1 MMIPTFF
8 VFTPRFIVAAS
19 LIVALTA
26 AIACGAT
33 APTESTAP
41 AGAAS
46 PVPQRAAGATSGD
59 SAAPTAIPAQ
69 AGAAPQT
76 SDRGIYGGI
85 VAMQDYAFPNLIF
98 HPHEFTNQI
107 KNISGIYNGL
117 LEYDSETDDPYDIV
131 GDLAESWELQPDGVT
146 HVFHLYQDATWHD
159 GTPVTAEDVVYSMDS
174 LVNAEENRPQTLI
187 IAPYYSAGN
196 ARVIDDHTVEIV
208 TTNPAPDF
216 IAMIASDAF
225 KIMSKAWGESDV
237 DTTKW
242 ENGMGS
248 GPFKPTKLAKDVS
261 IELEKNEDY
270 WKEGIPYIDGSI
282 HYYIADKG
290 TAIGAYRTGQVL
302 MATWPVTNLSN
313 TEILELKESE
323 ADTVDVYLIPNTS
336 LLGTL
341 INTTIE
347 PFNDVRVRRAL
358 HLAVDRSEFRSIFGG
373 SIAPVGTP
381 FPPDTWFGRTE
392 AEALELPGFRVGPD
406 GKKHPDDI
414 AEARRLLAEAGVPE
428 GFEVN
433 VMART
438 AVEYVDLA
446 QLLSDQLRRHLGWEA
461 TVQPIDSAT
470 GITRYKEQ
478 DYQIAAQG
486 TALLV
491 GEPDPIIGKIFMP
504 GGLWIQWSGWE
515 APQQFKDWFQAQSQ
529 ELDRAR
535 RAAILREMEDWVLT
549 EDPGPLLVYYWSYRD
564 QVVNKRIKNFH
575 TPASLWTQLK
585 HDRIWCDPQC

>member
-1 MMIPTFF
+1 MLNRALNRLTGRII
-8 VFTPRFIVAAS
+8 IVMAMT
-19 LIVALTA
+19 VALTVLV
-26 AIACGAT
+26 ACG
-33 APTESTAP
+33 STAP
-41 AGAAS
+41 S
-46 PVPQRAAGATSGD
+46 ESTVPAGD
-59 SAAPTAIPAQ
+59 SAAPAQPVASTSGDSPAPTAMPAQ
-69 AGAAPQT
+69 ASGAPQT

-85 VAMQDYAFPNLIF
+85 VPMQDYAFPNLIF
-98 HPHEFTNQI
+98 HPHEFTNQV

-131 GDLAESWELQPDGVT
+131 GDLAESWELQADGVT
-146 HVFHLYQDATWHD
+146 FVFHLYENAMWHD
-159 GTPVTAEDVVYSMDS
+159 GTPVTAEDVAYSMDS
-174 LVNAEENRPQTLI
+174 LVNTEENRPQTLI

-196 ARVIDDHTVEIV
+196 ARVIDEHTVEIA
-208 TTNPAPDF
+208 TNNPAPDF
-216 IAMIASDAF
+216 VSMIATDAF
-225 KIMSKAWGESDV
+225 KMMSKAWGESGV
-237 DTTKW
+237 DTSKW

-248 GPFKPTKLAKDVS
+248 GPFKPTKLSKDVS
-261 IELEKNEDY
+261 IELERNENY
-270 WKEGIPYIDGSI
+270 WKEGLPYTDGSI

-290 TAIGAYRTGQVL
+290 TAIGSYRTGQVL

-313 TEILELKESE
+313 TEILELQASE
-323 ADTVDVYLIPNTS
+323 ADSVDVYLIPNSS

-358 HLAVDRSEFRSIFGG
+358 HLAVDRSEFREIFGG
-373 SIAPVGTP
+373 GIAPVGTP
-381 FPPDTWFGRTE
+381 LPPGTWFGRTE
-392 AEALELPGFRVGPD
+392 AEALELPGFRSGPD
-406 GKKHPDDI
+406 GGKHPEDL
-414 AEARRLLAEAGVPE
+414 AEAKRLLAEAGVPE

-433 VMART
+433 IMART

-515 APQQFKDWFQAQSQ
+515 APQQFKDWFAAQSQ
-529 ELDRAR
+529 ELDRTK
-535 RAAILREMEDWVLT
+535 RAEILREMEDWMLT
-549 EDPGPLLVYYWSYRD
+549 EDPGPLLVYYWSFRD
-564 QVVNKRIKNFH
+564 QVVNKQIKNFH
-575 TPASLWTQLK
+575 MPASLWTQLK
-585 HDRIWCDPQC
+585 HDRIWCDPAC

>member
-1 MMIPTFF
+1 MLEPVSSFPI
-8 VFTPRFIVAAS
+8 RRLIVPLAAS
-19 LIVALTA
+19 AALA
-26 AIACGAT
+26 MAVACGGAAPSASPPSANGAPAAT
-33 APTESTAP
+33 APP
-41 AGAAS
+41 QAAS
-46 PVPQRAAGATSGD
+46 SGD
-59 SAAPTAIPAQ
+59 SPAPTAIPAQ
-69 AGAAPQT
+69 AGAAPET

-146 HVFHLYQDATWHD
+146 HVFHLYQDAMWHD

-187 IAPYYSAGN
+187 IAPYYSAGK

-225 KIMSKAWGESDV
+225 KMMSKAWGESDV

-373 SIAPVGTP
+373 GIAPVGTP

-392 AEALELPGFRVGPD
+392 EEALELPGFRAGPD

-529 ELDRAR
+529 ELDRAK

-564 QVVNKRIKNFH
+564 QVINKRIKNFH
-575 TPASLWTQLK
+575 MPASLWTQLK